1 MPNVNELVKRSCSL
15 AEDNFKDDRFEH
27 PSKVIQ
33 FLVGNKGKQELMALG
48 GAWSKS
54 LDGPDPATNTQT
66 LVNTAIRT
74 VKALTGIDLTP
85 CTQWYLFLILKIL
98 RNLLLFA
105 SRSFLVS
112 IFNETMVCVSAC
124 V

>member
-1 MPNVNELVKRSCSL
+1 MLLAMPNVNELVKRSCSL

-85 CTQWYLFLILKIL
+85 CTQWYLFFIFKFSEIYFY
-98 RNLLLFA
+98 LLVDL
-105 SRSFLVS
+105 FLVLIWS
-112 IFNETMVCVSAC
+112 F
-124 V
+124 